1 MGGTLRPCGRVGRPG
16 TTGRTARADAGV
28 LGAPLTR
35 WGFPALLGGLVL
47 YGAAALGVAAIGGW
61 VGIAAVFCLAAL
73 RLAVIVAA
81 C

>member
-1 MGGTLRPCGRVGRPG
+1 MRTRQQ
-16 TTGRTARADAGV
+16 TGDDREHGPSRRWS

-73 RLAVIVAA
+73 LLAVIVAA